1 MMRSNTVKTRLAAGE
16 TVVNAW
22 LSIGS
27 SYSAEGVGHS
37 GVHSVT
43 VDLQHGMLGFQEALH
58 MLQAISATPAI
69 PLVRVP
75 DLDPAKIM
83 HLLDA
88 GAYGIICP
96 MISTPEQA
104 KALVAACRYPP
115 FGNRSFGPSRGLLYG
130 GKDYVANANETVM
143 VIPMIE
149 TAEAVERID
158 EILAVEGIDMIYV
171 GPNDL
176 AFAVEGHVSFPR
188 PASES
193 AITRI
198 LSSAMKRRI
207 PVGIFCSDTEDARA
221 RRDQGCALVT
231 PGNDFG
237 HLTRSISAAV
247 TALADKEVEPP
258 ASFARSAHAA
268 HGY

>member
-1 MMRSNTVKTRLAAGE
+1 MRSNTVKTRLAAGE
-16 TVVNAW
+16 IVVNAW

-27 SYSAEGVGHS
+27 SYSAEGVSHS

-43 VDLQHGMLGFQEALH
+43 VDLQHGMMGFSEALH
-58 MLQAISATPAI
+58 MVQAISSSPAI

-75 DLDPAKIM
+75 DLNPAEIM

-88 GAYGIICP
+88 GVYGVICP

-104 KALVAACRYPP
+104 AELVAACRYPP

-130 GKDYVANANETVM
+130 GKDYVAHANETVM
-143 VIPMIE
+143 AIPMIE

-158 EILAVEGIDMIYV
+158 EILAVEGVDMIYI

-176 AFAVEGHVSFPR
+176 AFALDGNVSFPR
-188 PASES
+188 PRSEA
-193 AITRI
+193 AIKTVIQAAR
-198 LSSAMKRRI
+198 KRGV
-207 PVGIFCSDTEDARA
+207 PVGIFCADAEDAQA
-221 RRDQGCALVT
+221 RHAQGCTLVT

-237 HLTRSISAAV
+237 HLTRSMAAAV
-247 TALADKEVEPP
+247 DTLCATLSENTP
-258 ASFARSAHAA
+258 SQAA

>member
-1 MMRSNTVKTRLAAGE
+1 MMRRNTVKDKLAAGE
-16 TVVNAW
+16 TVINAW

-27 SYSAEGVGHS
+27 SYSAEGAGHS

-43 VDLQHGMLGFQEALH
+43 VDLQHGMMGFQEALH

-75 DLDPAKIM
+75 ALDPAKIM

-96 MISTPEQA
+96 MISTPEEA
-104 KALVAACRYPP
+104 AALVSACRYPP
-115 FGNRSFGPSRGLLYG
+115 FGTRSFGPSRGLLYG
-130 GKDYVANANETVM
+130 GGDYVAEANATVM

-158 EILAVEGIDMIYV
+158 EILAVEGIDMIYL

-176 AFAVEGHVSFPR
+176 AFAVDGHVDFPR
-188 PASES
+188 PKSEVAIGKVLDS
-193 AITRI
+193 AQRH
-198 LSSAMKRRI
+198 SV
-207 PVGIFCSDTEDARA
+207 PVGIFCSDAEDARA

-237 HLTRSISAAV
+237 HLTRSLSAAV
-247 TALADKEVEPP
+247 SALASDDGQAAP
-258 ASFARSAHAA
+258 AAQAS

>member
-1 MMRSNTVKTRLAAGE
+1 MRPNQIRTRLKAGK
-16 TVVNAW
+16 TVVNGW

-43 VDLQHGMLGFQEALH
+43 VDLQHGMLDFSDALT
-58 MLQAISATPAI
+58 MMQAISSTPAT

-75 DLDPAKIM
+75 SLDAAKIM

-104 KALVAACRYPP
+104 AELVAACRYAPN
-115 FGNRSFGPSRGLLYG
+115 GKRSFGPSRGFLYG
-130 GKDYVANANETVM
+130 GSDYVATADETIM

-149 TAEAVERID
+149 TAEAVRRID
-158 EILAVEGIDMIYV
+158 EILDVGGIDMVYV

-176 AFAVEGHVSFPR
+176 AFELDGHVGYPR
-188 PASES
+188 PKSETALGEVLKAANS
-193 AITRI
+193 RG
-198 LSSAMKRRI
+198 I
-207 PVGIFCSDTEDARA
+207 PAGIFCGSAEEARDRA
-221 RRDQGCALVT
+221 TQGFQLVT
-231 PGNDFG
+231 PANDFA
-237 HLTRSISAAV
+237 HLTRSMKDAV
-247 TALADKEVEPP
+247 RVLADDTLAPP
-258 ASFARSAHAA
+258 AQAVAK

>member
-1 MMRSNTVKTRLAAGE
+1 MRSNIVKQRLAAGE

-27 SYSAEGVGHS
+27 SYSAEGAGHS

-43 VDLQHGMLGFQEALH
+43 VDLQHGMLGFSEALH
-58 MLQAISATPAI
+58 MLQAISATPAT

-88 GAYGIICP
+88 GAYGVICP

-104 KALVAACRYPP
+104 EALVSACRYPP
-115 FGNRSFGPSRGLLYG
+115 FGIRSFGPSRGLLYG
-130 GKDYVANANETVM
+130 GSDYVAKANETVM
-143 VIPMIE
+143 AIPMIE

-176 AFAVEGHVSFPR
+176 AFAIDGHVSQPR
-188 PASES
+188 PKSEA
-193 AITRI
+193 AITKV
-198 LSSAMKRRI
+198 LEAARRHGV
-207 PVGIFCSDTEDARA
+207 PVGIFCSGADDARA
-221 RRDQGCALVT
+221 RREQGCALVT
-231 PGNDFG
+231 PGNDFS
-237 HLTRSISAAV
+237 HLTLSLASAV
-247 TALADKEVEPP
+247 RALADEPI
-258 ASFARSAHAA
+258 ATESQSRTA